1 MQNEICK
8 KNKSQILNAPR
19 IMIAAPKS
27 GSGKTTLTC
36 AFLQFLKNHGKNPAA
51 FKCGPD
57 FIDPMFHRQVLGIQ
71 STNLDSFFCNDELL
85 KQIFSENIKNEE
97 SFVVIEGV
105 MGLFDGLAGTSIK
118 ASGYDIARITQTPI
132 LLVIDA
138 EGASRSLVPLIKG
151 FLDYDK
157 ENSNTGENLI
167 KGIFLNKVSKST
179 CLVLKSLIE
188 EELKIPVVGFFPKD
202 PENVLKSRHLGL
214 VLPNEIQDLQEQI
227 QKSAEVLE
235 NSLDFTLL
243 EKIIGDFKVVSDG
256 VAGKTCEAGF
266 ERVSVKAMPEPQSHL
281 TEGVAENTE
290 GACRPYEHS
299 SSGDSLKIAVAFDEA
314 FCFYYHENLKLLE
327 SFGAK
332 IEYFSPLHDNFLPDG
347 VNGILLGG
355 GYPELYAEQ
364 LESNASMRKSIKSAV
379 NNGISVLAECGGFM
393 YLQEKLTTENGRSFE
408 MCGAIKGEC
417 RYTGKLVRFGYAEFK
432 LKKENSGIFSDIIKN
447 PIKGH
452 EFHYFDSTN
461 NGSDFTAT
469 KPLSKKSWDCLIFT
483 ENMLAGFPHLY
494 YPSNPE
500 IVRWF
505 IDSCKNGQNRVK

>member
-118 ASGYDIARITQTPI
+118 ASSYDIARITQTPI

-202 PENVLKSRHLGL
+202 TENVLKSRHLGL
-214 VLPNEIQDLQEQI
+214 VMPNEIQDLQEQI

-281 TEGVAENTE
+281 KEGVAENTE
-290 GACRPYEHS
+290 GGCRPYEHS

-314 FCFYYHENLKLLE
+314 FCFYYQENLKLLE

-332 IEYFSPLHDNFLPDG
+332 IEYFSPLHDNFIPDG

-364 LESNASMRKSIKSAV
+364 LESNESMRKSIKSAV
-379 NNGISVLAECGGFM
+379 EKGISVLAECGGFM

-432 LKKENSGIFSDIIKN
+432 LKKENSELFSDIIKN

>member
-1 MQNEICK
+1 MPE
-8 KNKSQILNAPR
+8 LR
-19 IMIAAPKS
+19 LAA
-27 GSGKTTLTC
+27 
-36 AFLQFLKNHGKNPAA
+36 
-51 FKCGPD
+51 
-57 FIDPMFHRQVLGIQ
+57 
-71 STNLDSFFCNDELL
+71 
-85 KQIFSENIKNEE
+85 
-97 SFVVIEGV
+97 
-105 MGLFDGLAGTSIK
+105 
-118 ASGYDIARITQTPI
+118 
-132 LLVIDA
+132 
-138 EGASRSLVPLIKG
+138 
-151 FLDYDK
+151 
-157 ENSNTGENLI
+157 
-167 KGIFLNKVSKST
+167 
-179 CLVLKSLIE
+179 
-188 EELKIPVVGFFPKD
+188 
-202 PENVLKSRHLGL
+202 
-214 VLPNEIQDLQEQI
+214 
-227 QKSAEVLE
+227 
-235 NSLDFTLL
+235 
-243 EKIIGDFKVVSDG
+243 GDFKVVSDG

-290 GACRPYEHS
+290 GGCRPYEHS
-299 SSGDSLKIAVAFDEA
+299 SSGDSLKIAVALDEA
-314 FCFYYHENLKLLE
+314 FCFYYQENLKLLE

-332 IEYFSPLHDNFLPDG
+332 IEYFSPLHDNFIPDG

-364 LESNASMRKSIKSAV
+364 LESNDSMRKSIKSAV

-432 LKKENSGIFSDIIKN
+432 LKKENSGLFPDIIKN